1 VNTNTILTMVTEPV
15 KFIGKITTM
24 GKGKVIIYVP
34 LEFHSKVIKGF
45 KGKHVKVT
53 IEDAIG

>member
-1 VNTNTILTMVTEPV
+1 MLQLTEPV

-24 GKGKVIIYVP
+24 GEKKVIIYVP
-34 LEFHSKVIKGF
+34 YEFHSKVVKNF

-53 IEDAIG
+53 IEDAI